1 MSPMHESGLLA
12 LPLRRLLKAVV
23 AHLVPVLEDAAHFH
37 AGHVEG
43 HFTNLV
49 AAVLGF
55 EQIGRGTDERNNGSV
70 GVNGSAF
77 DGGHINVPTVKIS
90 VPVLI
95 LAGVL

>member
-1 MSPMHESGLLA
+1 MSSVHEVGLLD

-23 AHLVPVLEDAAHFH
+23 AHLVSVLEYAAHFH

-49 AAVLGF
+49 AAMLGF

-70 GVNGSAF
+70 GVDGSAF
-77 DGGHINVPTVKIS
+77 DGGHIDVPNVRIG
-90 VPVLI
+90 VPGLI
-95 LAGVL
+95 LAGM